1 MKPGGDNRS
10 VFQQAAPFFNF
21 VLFRRK
27 RDRLQ
32 YSTRPLLPLSPLLNI
47 GDVMEVCVL
56 FSPRSDLTLR
66 SVEKANKAI
75 LGAIAAAGE
84 DSALTS
90 LLGFHTAGDHEERQ
104 PSASEL
110 VSRCNHGKMKG

>member
-1 MKPGGDNRS
+1 MLIKG
-10 VFQQAAPFFNF
+10 VFNMHETWRRYQECFSASGAIFQLCTFSQEARQAPIFHKATLTI
-21 VLFRRK
+21 V
-27 RDRLQ
+27 
-32 YSTRPLLPLSPLLNI
+32 SSINI
-47 GDVMEVCVL
+47 DVMEVCVL

-90 LLGFHTAGDHEERQ
+90 LLGFHTAGDHEER
-104 PSASEL
+104 
-110 VSRCNHGKMKG
+110 